1 LKKKRK
7 LVDASKLK
15 KRPNDLIVFQT
26 RLLHKVDAMLRRKM
40 RKHGDMSAFVRESLE
55 DVDLHSI
62 ELVRFHGKKVL
73 STSKA
78 TQVVMP
84 VSLRKKLQDVAPE
97 RGCSMNELLNSAIIS
112 WLTKDRPLR
121 AGARSRGHMPAYDGM
136 NASEREQ
143 LWQSLISLTGLE
155 PGPRSPSPEGGSY
168 EWDSRLK
175 SLVETVPSTGRR
187 YVVNSR
193 AGELVRIREIGESPF
208 VERPQHAV

>member
-1 LKKKRK
+1 LKRKRK

-26 RLLHKVDAMLRRKM
+26 RLLHKVDGMLRRKM

-55 DVDLHSI
+55 NIDLHSV
-62 ELVRFHGKKVL
+62 EVQRFHGKKVL

-97 RGCSMNELLNSAIIS
+97 RGCSMNELLNSAIIA

-121 AGARSRGHMPAYDGM
+121 AGAKRGHMPAYDGM
-136 NASEREQ
+136 NAREREQ

-155 PGPRSPSPEGGSY
+155 PGPHSPSPEGGSY
-168 EWDSRLK
+168 EWDAHLK
-175 SLVETVPSTGRR
+175 SVVEIDPSTGKK
-187 YVVNSR
+187 YVINSR
-193 AGELVRIREIGESPF
+193 GGELVRIREIGESPF
-208 VERPQHAV
+208 VERPHTA

>member
-1 LKKKRK
+1 MKQRKRK

-55 DVDLHSI
+55 DVDLRVV
-62 ELVRFHGKKVL
+62 ELLRFHGKKVL

-84 VSLRKKLQDVAPE
+84 VALRKKLQDVAPE
-97 RGCSMNELLNSAIIS
+97 RGCSMNELLNSAVIA

-121 AGARSRGHMPAYDGM
+121 TGARRGHMPTYDGM
-136 NASEREQ
+136 NPSERDQ
-143 LWQSLISLTGLE
+143 LWRSLLSLTGLE
-155 PGPRSPSPEGGSY
+155 PGPHSPSKEGGIY
-168 EWDSRLK
+168 EWDKHLK
-175 SLVETVPSTGRR
+175 SVVETVPSTGKK

-193 AGELVRIREIGESPF
+193 GGELIRVREVGESPF
-208 VERPQHAV
+208 VERPQPAV